1 MKKHFTYSAQYWS
14 TGWLFTSWIAY
25 SFTKLSLLIHVVL
38 DSLPALC
45 IVMSK
50 VVTLWCSYLE
60 VAWYNKNRYISAT

>member
-50 VVTLWCSYLE
+50 VVTL
-60 VAWYNKNRYISAT
+60 